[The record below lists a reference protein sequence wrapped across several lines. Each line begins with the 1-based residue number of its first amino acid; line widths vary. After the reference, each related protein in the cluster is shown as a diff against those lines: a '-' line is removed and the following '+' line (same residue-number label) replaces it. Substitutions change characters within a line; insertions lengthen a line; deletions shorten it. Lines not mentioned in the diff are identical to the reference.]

1 MIKKTITLVFVL
13 LMMSSVFM
21 TPQTTNTSTLEFTPE
36 QKSQVAETD
45 LDRVTWE
52 ANVAPNANFEY
63 WDNPKYPNN
72 LAADRTTEEATWLE
86 TSIVIEGAKSLGM
99 HARALDS
106 QHNSYI
112 QLGQSTQISWAN
124 PINLTLDLD
133 WYLDEI
139 GNPVNQDYVAMRIR
153 MSNRNMNY
161 YLGCTSTGTNGT
173 TNGYFFIDEPTKVWN
188 HLHRNLTS
196 DYVSLFGFAPAQ
208 FETLYWY
215 VQSYTT
221 EDTRV
226 FLDDVNLVNGSYV
239 EIGGAT
245 KNGDFEIPSGSGL
258 WSFQSNTDAADIL
271 QSTVSHEGSSSMNMT
286 ADSDG
291 YSARANV
298 RVRLEKRLSTI
309 NQGEFSFWWRIEDW
323 INATPNSMSYIRI
336 NAANTTTSLN
346 MYYYLCRG
354 GSGTLPPVIFGDD
367 MKFGADSFNVTSTW
381 NLFEANIWEDYNTFS
396 TTNEIWIE
404 NIEFVVVAN
413 DDESQLSILFDD
425 MTFTA
430 SIMNDMGYETQA
442 SVGTT
447 IQGWSEPNDDDKFTV
462 TDFAYTGTKAAN
474 MTLEDD
480 SDFSHSRELGNIL
493 IDETT
498 ELIFDFNVYIDT
510 FNETAEDFIFFE
522 FGFEGGNSIS
532 YIVAN
537 SSSEFESWLAEESNF
552 IILQDTI
559 VQDQWLNF
567 QLDLVHDYESL
578 IGSLPDTT
586 LDHIYF
592 VALASKSNKLTVFLD
607 DLYIYYDPAPGISD
621 VGTDPA
627 QPIPIGNTTISA
639 TVVDATLET
648 VVLNYRIDN
657 GTWMIQTMNQFDG
670 VQFEGN
676 ITQLPEGTF
685 VEYYISATDAF
696 GKSTDAM
703 NGADY
708 FSFTVASAWAP
719 PSPLLPIVVVAVI
732 AAIGVVILWYMFVFK
747 KKE

>member
-1 MIKKTITLVFVL
+1 MIKKTITLVLVL
-13 LMMSSVFM
+13 LMMSPVFM
-21 TPQTTNTSTLEFTPE
+21 TPQSTNTSTLEFTPD

-52 ANVAPNANFEY
+52 TNVAPNANFEY

-72 LAADRTTEEATWLE
+72 LAASRTTEEATWLE
-86 TSIVIEGAKSLGM
+86 TSIVNEGAKSLGM

-112 QLGQSTQISWAN
+112 QFGLSTQISWAN

-221 EDTRV
+221 EDTRI

-245 KNGDFEIPSGSGL
+245 KNGDFEIPSGSGF

-286 ADSDG
+286 ADSKG

-298 RVRLEKRLSTI
+298 GVRLDKRLSTI

-336 NAANTTTSLN
+336 GAANATDSLN

-354 GSGTLPPVIFGDD
+354 GSGTLPPVIFGND
-367 MKFGADSFNVTSTW
+367 MKFRADSFNVTDTW

-396 TTNEIWIE
+396 TTDEIWIE
-404 NIEFVVVAN
+404 NIEFIVVAN
-413 DDESQLSILFDD
+413 DDDSHLSILFDE
-425 MTFTA
+425 MAFTA
-430 SIMNDMGYETQA
+430 SIMNDMSYETQGGI
-442 SVGTT
+442 GTN
-447 IQGWSEPNDDDKFTV
+447 ILGWSEGDDAFTV
-462 TDFAYTGTKAAN
+462 TDFAATGTKAGN

-480 SDFSHSRELGNIL
+480 SDFSYNRELGNIRFDL
-493 IDETT
+493 TT
-498 ELIFDFNVYIDT
+498 ELIFDFNVYLDT
-510 FNETAEDFIFFE
+510 FNETAQDFIFFE
-522 FGFEGGNSIS
+522 FGFENGESIT
-532 YIVAN
+532 YVVAN
-537 SSSEFESWLAEESNF
+537 SSSEFESWVGEESNF
-552 IILQDTI
+552 IILQDSI
-559 VQDQWLNF
+559 VSDQWLNF

-578 IGSLPDTT
+578 VGSVPDTT
-586 LDHIYF
+586 LDHVYLACLAAKTSTLIAFFDDVF
-592 VALASKSNKLTVFLD
+592 V
-607 DLYIYYDPAPGISD
+607 YYDPAPEITD
-621 VGTDPA
+621 VGHEPTEP
-627 QPIPIGNTTISA
+627 QPGWVEITA

-648 VVLNYRIDN
+648 VVLNYRVNN
-657 GTWMIQTMNQFDG
+657 GTWIAQTMSQLGDIPYL
-670 VQFEGN
+670 GN
-676 ITQLPEGTF
+676 LTELSADDF
-685 VEYYISATDAF
+685 VEYYITATDAF

-703 NGADY
+703 SGTDY
-708 FSFTVASAWAP
+708 FSFTVAPTAP
-719 PSPLLPIVVVAVI
+719 PADFTLIIAVVAMLVV
-732 AAIGVVILWYMFVFK
+732 GVVIVWYMFVYK
-747 KKE
+747 KK